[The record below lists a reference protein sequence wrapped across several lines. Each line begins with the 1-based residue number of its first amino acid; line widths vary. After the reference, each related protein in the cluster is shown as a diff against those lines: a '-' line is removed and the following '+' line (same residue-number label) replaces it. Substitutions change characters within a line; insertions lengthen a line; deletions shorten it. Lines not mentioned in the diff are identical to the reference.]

1 MQRKWESEMLSRAF
15 NSTKAKLSACTEAFS
30 PSTSPYSSSSSF
42 SSSSSS
48 SSSSMTIP
56 HGARPSY
63 HHRPTPREILAD
75 MEALEAEINEEKMQK
90 KAFKEAQRY
99 GLTPLLLS
107 SCAVRVR

>member
-1 MQRKWESEMLSRAF
+1 MM
-15 NSTKAKLSACTEAFS
+15 
-30 PSTSPYSSSSSF
+30 
-42 SSSSSS
+42 
-48 SSSSMTIP
+48 MIP

-99 GLTPLLLS
+99 GPTPLS
-107 SCAVRVR
+107 P